1 MAKIASATAVME
13 AYYKLTQS
21 PSKME
26 EDLKRELAEQ
36 AKNQNGETSSLDDL
50 TDVIGAIKDEVQ
62 FLNKAKDTFNEIYTI
77 LEEAYT
83 YLISLNQKSIEGQSQ
98 LALKEKLDGYIQKID
113 SAVSNMHDVNFSPE
127 MIDYINQLTE
137 IDLSNIHSTLSDHEV
152 QTKSRLLGG
161 IDSSIST
168 TEILDAKSI
177 TITGY
182 RGKIALSQSTGQ
194 SAKTIASSI
203 SANEVKT
210 GVVVDARNTLSI
222 SDLSANGTF
231 TFKITNSKTG
241 SSGHTISGINITDKS
256 DLTPLHDAI
265 NSAYGNTNIRAEIND
280 AKSLVSMIDDTGDNI
295 NLTSV
300 NEASGV
306 KTFNVFSEY
315 RKSSRD
321 AALRDVAMNF
331 GSDAERAG
339 GYIEFYGHDKL
350 RAEDITIEKITSAS
364 SNLGVVSI
372 VGNQISIGTGTDS
385 SPIGYIHSTIDGE
398 DGARLRIKFY
408 ETIFPN
414 GDFEAGNIG
423 DTSLNG
429 WTIANQQF
437 VLGSGQ
443 IGGLNTPTDDNYPLN
458 NNGQLDVGNLTSG
471 TFSSSL
477 VASTQ
482 GAEHGKA
489 LEMKSDTLWTN
500 DRSVALGGQGNAIAR
515 GPYIVSDNPLYLRS
529 GEEVSFDWRA
539 VGGGDAY
546 DVYGYLV
553 NSDTNEFITILNQ
566 TGGDN
571 GGGISYPN
579 PTNWANSKTDITKS
593 GNYKFVFLAGTYDET
608 GGGLMGANLY
618 VDNIAITPGPSLAI
632 NNDVLTKIA
641 NKISL
646 KDVNM
651 DLTDQ
656 DLNPRIEAAIAPIGA
671 SVTTKAVGDSRTTS
685 LSSSAGGLSGTHTI
699 SVAGIYDTVGESIDT
714 RTVTIAAN
722 ASAKLISEQLNA
734 QIAHTNV
741 GFTAKTGL
749 VISGADGNDTVLFKL
764 SNNNG
769 GTANISANIAGDLN
783 DLKDEINDATGTTG
797 IVAANGVVATDDAG
811 NALWTLDDDNLLLTH
826 TSGEDIVI
834 AELAGIGL
842 NIQPANYS
850 ATTYEDDTTPVTLQ
864 AARKLI
870 VDPITSDQRVKIT
883 AAANSIQAT
892 YRITGTNLSG
902 GAQTQDVTVAHNAT
916 GHTSGSFATVT
927 QVQLLAGTSGATKV
941 GTSSDDDAVAN
952 SSPVNQSNLSIS
964 GGTAYLDLGEYVRI
978 QAEANTKAT
987 NFTIYGNNADGT
999 AANETITSNPGSAVA
1014 TTNRFTTITR
1024 IAAAGDIAGGEL
1036 IQIRAGNGTTNGT
1049 QFTISGTNASGASIN
1064 ETISSIANTAVATS
1078 QRFTSVS
1085 QIAADGDLNG
1095 TVIAG
1100 IASNTSQLATNQTV
1114 SGAGNLTL
1122 TSNTTTPG
1130 NRSVIAGT
1138 ASDAD
1143 QFAVSQTV
1151 SSASDLSLTSGTPIE
1166 LTDGKAVTLF
1176 TPNNGVVGQYTIT
1189 GKNKSGTTITETL
1202 TGSINSTVTGSN
1214 LFMTVTNVAVDSLSP
1229 GNIKIG
1235 TDRDD
1240 DGISTN
1246 SAYTGNGTATINGA
1260 YQSGGRAIL
1269 NTSDYDLAVVGTDRE
1284 GNVIS
1289 ETINVANNAEAE
1301 SSNYYG
1307 TVTSIAVSGS
1317 GTNTGR
1323 VRVYAKTAGDDIAS
1337 SQIPNSGGNLT
1348 LTGASYQNDS
1358 GVVVGALQ
1366 ATSNQR
1372 FAITS
1377 SDNYYS
1383 LQNTGDELDPVIFTT
1398 PVPRD
1403 TSVGLKVST
1412 NSSHEV
1418 FSTGELFLNS
1428 NKAFTVT
1435 QQDAS
1440 EELMKIT
1447 ITADGSTPSR
1457 NFTVTGTDQFG
1468 TAVSETIASATN
1480 DTVTGSTP
1488 FAVVTGVSVN
1498 ADTVGAVQ
1506 IGTALDPDLVS
1517 QSQRSSADGNLIING
1532 ARTNTGNPGVITFS
1546 MAHSFTNNHTASFTL
1561 EGSTLTYTADGSETA
1576 AQARDR
1582 LLTNPGANEFQG
1594 SDNETITSSSAGVLQ
1609 VTDKNGVNLFTI
1621 QSDGSST
1628 GLRLTESNPD
1638 GNFTVTKVS
1647 GNVPPNEVNT
1657 VTSSTARRATIID
1670 DGSTFFSN
1678 TTNKSE
1684 VRLANFSLEHEVVDQ
1699 EFTIRYAHALTD
1711 MKGSLTTI
1719 ESELLRETETDSAG
1733 DDLSINAGKYSY
1745 SKEQFVEMGLTTAER
1760 LKNLTSKTL
1769 LIKNIYSQRANLNM
1783 LMSGQLYGFA
1793 LMNFKG
1799 NFDLTKK

>member
-1 MAKIASATAVME
+1 MVKISSATAVME

-21 PSKME
+21 PSQME
-26 EDLKRELAEQ
+26 EELKNEL
-36 AKNQNGETSSLDDL
+36 KNPTGDTSSLDDL
-50 TDVIGAIKDEVQ
+50 TELVGAIKDEVQ
-62 FLNKAKDTFNEIYTI
+62 FLNKAKDTFNEIYKV
-77 LEEAYT
+77 LEEAHT
-83 YLISLNQKSIEGQSQ
+83 YLSNLNPDEITGQAQVSLKFYFDEMNN
-98 LALKEKLDGYIQKID
+98 YIGRINA
-113 SAVSNMHDVNFSPE
+113 AVSNVDQNNFSNRLV
-127 MIDYINQLTE
+127 DYIKKLTAV
-137 IDLSNIHSTLSDHEV
+137 DLGNIHATLSDHEV

-177 TITGY
+177 TVAGHL
-182 RGKIALSQSTGQ
+182 GKLNLSQFTGE
-194 SAKTIASSI
+194 SAKTLASEI
-203 SANEVKT
+203 SHHEPKT

-222 SDLSANGTF
+222 SDFSANGTF

-241 SSGHTISGINITDKS
+241 NSGHTISGINITDNA
-256 DLTPLHDAI
+256 DLTPLFEAI
-265 NSAYGNTNIRAEIND
+265 NNAHGKTNIRAELRSD
-280 AKSLVSMIDDTGDNI
+280 KAMVSMIDDSGDNI
-295 NLTSV
+295 NLTAI
-300 NEASGV
+300 NEASGA

-321 AALRDVAMNF
+321 ADLNDVTMNF
-331 GSDAERAG
+331 GSDVERAG

-350 RAEDITIEKITSAS
+350 RAEDISIDKSGAAIPT
-364 SNLGVVSI
+364 LGVISI
-372 VGNQISIGTGTDS
+372 VGDQISIGTGTDT

-398 DGARLRIKFY
+398 DGARLRVKFY

-489 LEMKSDTLWTN
+489 LEMKSDTLWTS
-500 DRSVALGGQGNAIAR
+500 DRSVARGGQGNAIAR

-641 NKISL
+641 NKITL

-651 DLTDQ
+651 DLADQ

-749 VISGADGNDTVLFKL
+749 VISAADGDDTVLFKL

-769 GTANISANIAGDLN
+769 GTANISANITASNLN
-783 DLKDEINDATGTTG
+783 NLKTQINNATGTTG
-797 IVAANGVVATDDAG
+797 VVAANGVVATNDAG
-811 NALWTLDDDNLLLTH
+811 DALWTLGDESLLLTH
-826 TSGEDIVI
+826 SSGEDIAI

-883 AAANSIQAT
+883 TAANSIQAT

-902 GAQTQDVTVAHNAT
+902 GAQTQDVTVAHNTT

-927 QVQLLAGTSGATKV
+927 QVQLMNGTSGSTKV
-941 GTSSDDDAVAN
+941 GIGSDDDAIAS
-952 SSPVNQSNLSIS
+952 SSPVNQSNLAVSGALAS
-964 GGTAYLDLGEYVRI
+964 GGTAYLEQGEIVQI
-978 QAEANTKAT
+978 QTGSGTDAQNL
-987 NFTIYGNNADGT
+987 TISGKNSQGNADS
-999 AANETITSNPGSAVA
+999 ETITTNPGNWIYTSKK
-1014 TTNRFTTITR
+1014 FTIV
-1024 IAAAGDIAGGEL
+1024 D
-1036 IQIRAGNGTTNGT
+1036 QIRVNADIDGYIKAGTSSDVNGIARNQRLT
-1049 QFTISGTNASGASIN
+1049 
-1064 ETISSIANTAVATS
+1064 SSNS
-1078 QRFTSVS
+1078 YPFNLNLN
-1085 QIAADGDLNG
+1085 GDLVSSG
-1095 TVIAG
+1095 EADLRGDGEVVT
-1100 IASNTSQLATNQTV
+1100 LAT
-1114 SGAGNLTL
+1114 
-1122 TSNTTTPG
+1122 P
-1130 NRSVIAGT
+1130 
-1138 ASDAD
+1138 AD
-1143 QFAVSQTV
+1143 
-1151 SSASDLSLTSGTPIE
+1151 
-1166 LTDGKAVTLF
+1166 
-1176 TPNNGVVGQYTIT
+1176 GVVGAYTIT
-1189 GKNKSGTTITETL
+1189 GTDTDGNVHTENL
-1202 TGSINSTVTGSN
+1202 TGTIGGTVSTTQE
-1214 LFMTVTNVAVDSLSP
+1214 FATVTNVSVNSLSP

-1246 SAYTGNGTATINGA
+1246 SAYTGNGTATINGS
-1260 YQSGGRAIL
+1260 YRSGGQAVL

-1284 GNVIS
+1284 GNAIS
-1289 ETINVANNAEAE
+1289 ETINVSNSADAE

-1307 TVTSIAVSGS
+1307 TITSIAVSGS

-1323 VRVYAKTAGDDIAS
+1323 VRVYSKTAGDDIAS

-1348 LTGASYQNDS
+1348 LTGTSYQNDS

-1377 SDNYYS
+1377 NSNYYS
-1383 LQNTGDELDPVIFTT
+1383 LQSTSDELDPIVYTT

-1403 TSVGLKVST
+1403 TSPGLKVST
-1412 NSSHEV
+1412 NSNHEV

-1447 ITADGSTPSR
+1447 ITADSSTPSR
-1457 NFTVTGTDQFG
+1457 NFTISGTDQFG
-1468 TAVSETIASATN
+1468 TAVSETITSTTN
-1480 DTVTGSTP
+1480 DTVTGDTP
-1488 FAVVTGVSVN
+1488 FAVVTGVTVN
-1498 ADTVGAVQ
+1498 ADTVGVVQ
-1506 IGTALDPDLVS
+1506 VGTSLDPDLIS
-1517 QSQRSSADGNLIING
+1517 QSQRSSATGSLAING
-1532 ARTNTGNPGVITFS
+1532 ARTNAGTAGVITFS
-1546 MAHSFTNNHTASFTL
+1546 MANSFTDDQTASFTL

-1576 AQARDR
+1576 AEARNR

-1594 SDNETITSSSAGVLQ
+1594 SDNETITTSSAGVLQ
-1609 VTDKNGVNLFTI
+1609 VTDKNGANLFTI
-1621 QSDGSST
+1621 QSDGSAA

-1638 GNFTVTKVS
+1638 GHFSITKTS
-1647 GNVPPNEVNT
+1647 GNVPPNEVTT

-1678 TTNKSE
+1678 EQNKSE
-1684 VRLANFSLEHEVVDQ
+1684 VLLPNFSLRHEFADQ
-1699 EFTIRYAHALTD
+1699 EFIIRYAHAMTD
-1711 MKGSLTTI
+1711 VKGAISTIDTT
-1719 ESELLRETETDSAG
+1719 LFLETDIDEIG
-1733 DDLSINAGKYSY
+1733 NDLSIDQGKYSY
-1745 SKEQFVEMGLTTAER
+1745 TREQFLEMGLTTADR

-1783 LMSGQLYGFA
+1783 LMSGQMYGFA

-1799 NFDLTKK
+1799 HFDLKK

>member
-1 MAKIASATAVME
+1 MVKISSATAVME

-21 PSKME
+21 PSQME
-26 EDLKRELAEQ
+26 EELKNEL
-36 AKNQNGETSSLDDL
+36 KNPTGDTSSLDDL
-50 TDVIGAIKDEVQ
+50 TELVGAIKDEVQ
-62 FLNKAKDTFNEIYTI
+62 FLNKAKDTFNEIYKV
-77 LEEAYT
+77 LEEAHT
-83 YLISLNQKSIEGQSQ
+83 YLSDLNPDDITGQAQVSLKFYFDEMNN
-98 LALKEKLDGYIQKID
+98 YIGRINA
-113 SAVSNMHDVNFSPE
+113 AVSNVNQNNFSNRLV
-127 MIDYINQLTE
+127 DYIKKLTE
-137 IDLSNIHSTLSDHEV
+137 VDLGNIHATLSDHEV

-177 TITGY
+177 TITGHL
-182 RGKIALSQSTGQ
+182 GKLNLSQFTGE
-194 SAKTIASSI
+194 SAKTLASEI
-203 SANEVKT
+203 SHHEPKT

-222 SDLSANGTF
+222 SDFSTNGTF

-241 SSGHTISGINITDKS
+241 SSGHTISGINITDNA
-256 DLTPLHDAI
+256 DLTPLFDAI
-265 NSAYGNTNIRAEIND
+265 NGAHGKTNISAELRSD
-280 AKSLVSMIDDTGDNI
+280 KAMVSMIDDSGDNI
-295 NLTSV
+295 NLTAI
-300 NEASGV
+300 NEASGT

-321 AALRDVAMNF
+321 ADLNDVTMNF
-331 GSDAERAG
+331 GSDVERAG
-339 GYIEFYGHDKL
+339 GYVEFYGHDKL
-350 RAEDITIEKITSAS
+350 RAEDISIDKSGAAIPT
-364 SNLGVVSI
+364 LGVISI
-372 VGNQISIGTGTDS
+372 VGDQISIGTGTDT

-489 LEMKSDTLWTN
+489 LEMKSDTLWTS
-500 DRSVALGGQGNAIAR
+500 DRSVARGGQGNAIAR

-632 NNDVLTKIA
+632 NNDVLTRIA
-641 NKISL
+641 NKITL
-646 KDVNM
+646 NDVNM

-749 VISGADGNDTVLFKL
+749 VISAADGDDTVLFKL

-769 GTANISANIAGDLN
+769 GTANISANITTSNLN
-783 DLKDEINDATGTTG
+783 NLKTQINNATGTTG
-797 IVAANGVVATDDAG
+797 VVAANGVVATNDDG
-811 NALWTLDDDNLLLTH
+811 DALWTLGDESLLLTH
-826 TSGEDIVI
+826 SSGEDIAI

-842 NIQPANYS
+842 NIQPTNYT

-902 GAQTQDVTVAHNAT
+902 GAQTQDVTVSHGTA

-927 QVQLLAGTSGATKV
+927 QVQLMNGTSGSTKV
-941 GTSSDDDAVAN
+941 GIGSDDDAIAS
-952 SSPVNQSNLSIS
+952 SSPVNQSNLAVSGALAS
-964 GGTAYLDLGEYVRI
+964 GGTAYLEQGEFVQIRTGGGTDS
-978 QAEANTKAT
+978 QNV
-987 NFTIYGNNADGT
+987 TIYGKNSQGVVSS
-999 AANETITSNPGSAVA
+999 ETITTSPGNTIPS
-1014 TTNRFTTITR
+1014 TNKFTTVTR
-1024 IAAAGDIAGGEL
+1024 ISVLGDIDGHIKAGITSDE
-1036 IQIRAGNGTTNGT
+1036 NG
-1049 QFTISGTNASGASIN
+1049 
-1064 ETISSIANTAVATS
+1064 IARSQTS
-1078 QRFTSVS
+1078 NSVS
-1085 QIAADGDLNG
+1085 DLNLNGDL
-1095 TVIAG
+1095 
-1100 IASNTSQLATNQTV
+1100 
-1114 SGAGNLTL
+1114 
-1122 TSNTTTPG
+1122 
-1130 NRSVIAGT
+1130 
-1138 ASDAD
+1138 
-1143 QFAVSQTV
+1143 V
-1151 SSASDLSLTSGTPIE
+1151 SSGEADLRG
-1166 LTDGKAVTLF
+1166 DGEVVTLI
-1176 TPNNGVVGQYTIT
+1176 TPADGVVGAYTIT
-1189 GKNKSGTTITETL
+1189 GTDTDGNVHTENL
-1202 TGSINSTVTGSN
+1202 TGSIGGTVSTTQE
-1214 LFMTVTNVAVDSLSP
+1214 FATVTNVSVNSLSP
-1229 GNIKIG
+1229 GNVKIG

-1246 SAYTGNGTATINGA
+1246 SAYTGNGTATINGS
-1260 YQSGGRAIL
+1260 YQSGGQAIL

-1284 GNVIS
+1284 GNAIS
-1289 ETINVANNAEAE
+1289 ETINVSNSADAE

-1307 TVTSIAVSGS
+1307 TITSIAVSGS

-1323 VRVYAKTAGDDIAS
+1323 VRVYTKTAGDDIAS

-1348 LTGASYQNDS
+1348 LTGTNYQNDS

-1377 SDNYYS
+1377 NSNYYS
-1383 LQNTGDELDPVIFTT
+1383 LQSTSDELDPIVYTT

-1403 TSVGLKVST
+1403 TSPGLKVST
-1412 NSSHEV
+1412 NSNHEV

-1447 ITADGSTPSR
+1447 ITADSSTPSR
-1457 NFTVTGTDQFG
+1457 NFTVSGTDQFG
-1468 TAVSETIASATN
+1468 TAVSETITSATN
-1480 DTVTGSTP
+1480 DTVTGDTP
-1488 FAVVTGVSVN
+1488 FAVVTGVTVN

-1506 IGTALDPDLVS
+1506 VGTSLDPDLIS
-1517 QSQRSSADGNLIING
+1517 QSQRSSATDSLAING
-1532 ARTNTGNPGVITFS
+1532 ARTNAGTAGVITFS
-1546 MAHSFTNNHTASFTL
+1546 MANSFTDDQTASFTL
-1561 EGSTLTYTADGSETA
+1561 EGSTLTYTADGAETA
-1576 AQARDR
+1576 ADARDR

-1594 SDNETITSSSAGVLQ
+1594 SDSETITTSSTGVLQ
-1609 VTDKNGVNLFTI
+1609 VADKNGVNLFTI
-1621 QSDGSST
+1621 QSDGSAA

-1638 GNFTVTKVS
+1638 GNFSITKTS
-1647 GNVPPNEVNT
+1647 GNVPPNELTT

-1678 TTNKSE
+1678 EQNKSE
-1684 VRLANFSLEHEVVDQ
+1684 VLLPNFSLRHEFADQ
-1699 EFTIRYAHALTD
+1699 EFIIRYAHAMTD
-1711 MKGSLTTI
+1711 VKGAISTIDTT
-1719 ESELLRETETDSAG
+1719 LFLETDVDEMG
-1733 DDLSINAGKYSY
+1733 NDLSIDQGKYSY
-1745 SKEQFVEMGLTTAER
+1745 TREQFLEMGLTTADR

-1783 LMSGQLYGFA
+1783 LMSGQMYGFA

-1799 NFDLTKK
+1799 NFDLKK